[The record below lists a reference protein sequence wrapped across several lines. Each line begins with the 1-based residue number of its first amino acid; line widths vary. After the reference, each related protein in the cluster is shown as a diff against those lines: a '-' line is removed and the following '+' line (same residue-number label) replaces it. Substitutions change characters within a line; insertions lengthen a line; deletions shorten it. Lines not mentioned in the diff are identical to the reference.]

1 VIRILYLIFSPFVYK
16 EKIKD
21 ENKENLN
28 NLYKP
33 NLNLNEVNDVK
44 MEVNNEDKLKV
55 KKEDIRDDNK
65 IEKVEMNEE
74 MSGEEKSMVVPK
86 NDNRNESDIELLQR
100 MRDRLS
106 NHFKIAQE
114 LIENDNSTKENPN
127 EKKKNRQKT
136 YT

>member
-1 VIRILYLIFSPFVYK
+1 
-16 EKIKD
+16 
-21 ENKENLN
+21 
-28 NLYKP
+28 
-33 NLNLNEVNDVK
+33 
-44 MEVNNEDKLKV
+44 
-55 KKEDIRDDNK
+55 
-65 IEKVEMNEE
+65 MNEE

-100 MRDRLS
+100 MRDRIS

-127 EKKKNRQKT
+127 EKKKTDKKT